1 MFGAGDSSLAV
12 FDSAAGTRG
21 VLDSPDQRFPCLVE
35 ESAGP
40 KSGLRISDQR
50 KHCVKI
56 MGPSGLRELKKS
68 HSSAKNVI
76 SLAGRVEANEK
87 DELNSKSDRTH
98 SKSVVVDSFCMALN
112 ADFSWSKTGGGDAM
126 WIDGDKLK
134 EPGLSK
140 APIIINI
147 RLPEEK
153 SILTS
158 TTLYQQ
164 ALMASQMSTADLV
177 NHLKAIYASYRHT
190 EDIDAK
196 GIFFSPS
203 CYQICRPNPSFAA
216 HNRETIVRYLH
227 EYAPQDENGAS
238 GSSGKPAKKGYY
250 TIRPLEK
257 EEFEFGAD
265 EQTAPAG
272 FSSASEVEQKA
283 RREGWVGLR
292 VDLWDESPG
301 HGTDRREDL
310 LVKVQYWWR
319 REEGN
324 WMQIFHDIMYMGP
337 RDGSEGVDAEVL
349 E

>member
-1 MFGAGDSSLAV
+1 
-12 FDSAAGTRG
+12 
-21 VLDSPDQRFPCLVE
+21 
-35 ESAGP
+35 
-40 KSGLRISDQR
+40 
-50 KHCVKI
+50 
-56 MGPSGLRELKKS
+56 
-68 HSSAKNVI
+68 
-76 SLAGRVEANEK
+76 
-87 DELNSKSDRTH
+87 
-98 SKSVVVDSFCMALN
+98 
-112 ADFSWSKTGGGDAM
+112 M

-140 APIIINI
+140 ASIIINI
-147 RLPEEK
+147 SCLK
-153 SILTS
+153 KVHSNIDDTVS
-158 TTLYQQ
+158 TGSYGFTNEH
-164 ALMASQMSTADLV
+164 TA
-177 NHLKAIYASYRHT
+177 
-190 EDIDAK
+190 DIDAK

-227 EYAPQDENGAS
+227 EYAPKDETGAS

-250 TIRPLEK
+250 TIRSLEK

-301 HGTDRREDL
+301 HGTDREEDL